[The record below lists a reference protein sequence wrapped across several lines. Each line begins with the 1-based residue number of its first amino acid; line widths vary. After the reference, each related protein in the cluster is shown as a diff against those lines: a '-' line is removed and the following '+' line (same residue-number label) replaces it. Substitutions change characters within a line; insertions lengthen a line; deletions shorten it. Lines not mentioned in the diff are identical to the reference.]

1 MAEGIT
7 DTMSLDA
14 RMKTITTVTT
24 KICKRI
30 NPAKPSD
37 ESHNPYMDLGSIIG
51 SLDMLGFMVWELAVG
66 TTNSTGYYIENG
78 MDKRS
83 CEGVDVTRRHL
94 IGCVLGAQHG
104 CRHGV
109 DMPICPLEMVE
120 EVATES
126 CLGFSG
132 PRETREAPP
141 QRHLP
146 GNPTL

>member
-1 MAEGIT
+1 MEMSQYPQ
-7 DTMSLDA
+7 DTA
-14 RMKTITTVTT
+14 TRG
-24 KICKRI
+24 
-30 NPAKPSD
+30 SD
-37 ESHNPYMDLGSIIG
+37 ESHNPHLDLGSIIG

-78 MDKRS
+78 IYKRYR
-83 CEGVDVTRRHL
+83 EGVDVTYRHL
-94 IGCVLGAQHG
+94 IGYALGTQHG
-104 CRHGV
+104 CRH
-109 DMPICPLEMVE
+109 DIDIPSCPLEMVE

-146 GNPTL
+146 GTPTL